1 MCHWIRDPEQ
11 KREGASLPFSPRRNF
26 LSQRP
31 ALAAVVAVLLVA
43 MVAVAALVFPSA
55 TTAVSATKAASPHW
69 VGPQRWFSVLPRRAR
84 RRRSSADSRRS
95 HDNEARPRWTLS
107 RP

>member
-1 MCHWIRDPEQ
+1 MCHWVRDPEQ

-55 TTAVSATKAASPHW
+55 TTAVSATKAASP
-69 VGPQRWFSVLPRRAR
+69 VTPVVESTATGPDDGVPANLQA
-84 RRRSSADSRRS
+84 SRDRGAKAGGS
-95 HDNEARPRWTLS
+95 HCNHDM
-107 RP
+107 